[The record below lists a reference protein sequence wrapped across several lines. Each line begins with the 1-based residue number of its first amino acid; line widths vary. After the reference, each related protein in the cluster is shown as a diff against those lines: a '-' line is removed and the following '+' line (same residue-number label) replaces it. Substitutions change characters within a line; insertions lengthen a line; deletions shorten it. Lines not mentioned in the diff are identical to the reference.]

1 MKDIR
6 YVHVAPSMSG
16 GWSVR
21 RYGAERA
28 LKRFTT
34 KRKAVAFADRIRK
47 ACGCVMF
54 VHYRDGTVER
64 RIEP

>member
-1 MKDIR
+1 MKDTR
-6 YVHVAPSMSG
+6 YVHVVPAIAE
-16 GWSVR
+16 GWIVR

-28 LKRFTT
+28 LKRFAT
-34 KRKAVAFADRIRK
+34 KRKAVAFANRIRK

-54 VHYRDGTVER
+54 IHLRDGNIER